1 MRDVHAG
8 GTDATPTDPWTTA
21 LGAGGVE
28 SDLLLGDALFD
39 LWAQG
44 DLMVSFSSEPARMVD
59 VLVRYWRDKRG
70 SAPALASEISTLTA
84 ENARLEEEV
93 RRRRKLEEDRRY
105 LARSVISQKRA
116 GRSFRPGEIGKIWRA
131 IRERRLVADG
141 QGGVIVRGTDLRVL
155 GPRSE
160 LNRTPATPRDPADR
174 VIAEILN
181 ADLRRRALEM
191 IEEGLNP
198 QAADERRRVAA
209 DATVRT
215 KMRLVEEGIAK
226 LRAQT
231 EAIHRQREETKELDD
246 RRLRERSPVGTDRLA
261 PATPGDGSP
270 PSPSAPAPGGQAYAA
285 LPGRARLATS
295 PAAAAAP
302 SAPNARLVTSKA
314 VLARQG
320 PGGRSRKD
328 ASSR

>member
-1 MRDVHAG
+1 MPTVDAG
-8 GTDATPTDPWTTA
+8 GADVTA
-21 LGAGGVE
+21 IGPRRTAQANVDRNSE
-28 SDLLLGDALFD
+28 LLLGEALYDYWAEGNFATSSPDGPTRRLDARIGYWLENR
-39 LWAQG
+39 G
-44 DLMVSFSSEPARMVD
+44 RM
-59 VLVRYWRDKRG
+59 
-70 SAPALASEISTLTA
+70 PALKAEILTLRA
-84 ENARLEEEV
+84 KNSHLREEVQRRQRLGSDRRLLARLV
-93 RRRRKLEEDRRY
+93 ILE
-105 LARSVISQKRA
+105 KKA
-116 GRSFRPGEIGKIWRA
+116 GRTFRRGEIGQIWKA
-131 IRERRLVADG
+131 LRENRFVEDG
-141 QGGVIVRGTDLRVL
+141 RGGMVVPGTDLRVL

-174 VIAEILN
+174 AIAEILD
-181 ADLRRRALEM
+181 ADLRRRTLEM
-191 IEEGLNP
+191 IEEALNP
-198 QAADERRRVAA
+198 QAAEERRRAAA

-215 KMRLVEEGIAK
+215 KMRPVEEGIAK

-231 EAIHRQREETKELDD
+231 EAIHRQGEETKELDD

-270 PSPSAPAPGGQAYAA
+270 PSLSAAARGGQAYAA